1 MGTNLADI
9 SEKVKQLRQGI
20 VTEASKM
27 SKPTGSITVAQAL
40 SGETKIDKR
49 KKPADEK
56 RLQIL
61 KEGRE
66 KRAQLM
72 REAKEKKRQEKL
84 EQGIKNEYNKP
95 NSLKNKLKIQS
106 DKIDELDKMIARLA
120 DLEKTVK
127 SKDDKREA
135 SKDGNVIKAD
145 EIKIEKVPE
154 PMTVKEEEPKP
165 VINKKLLIENHQDDS
180 QTKTDIVNV
189 KLPVN
194 PIKQIT
200 HTSSRFEN
208 QIGETVKTYKPLI
221 TRRRDDRRLIK

>member
-27 SKPTGSITVAQAL
+27 SKPVTLPTVAQAL

-127 SKDDKREA
+127 SKDDKKEA

-145 EIKIEKVPE
+145 EIKIEKIPE
-154 PMTVKEEEPKP
+154 PVKVIESEESKS

-180 QTKTDIVNV
+180 QTKTDIVTM
-189 KLPVN
+189 N

-200 HTSSRFEN
+200 HSSSRFEN

>member
-27 SKPTGSITVAQAL
+27 SKPVTLPTVQI
-40 SGETKIDKR
+40 GETKIDKR

-127 SKDDKREA
+127 SKDDKRDA
-135 SKDGNVIKAD
+135 SKDDKVIKAD
-145 EIKIEKVPE
+145 EIKIEKIPE

-165 VINKKLLIENHQDDS
+165 VINKKLLIENQLDDS
-180 QTKTDIVNV
+180 QTKTDIVTM
-189 KLPVN
+189 N